1 MIRTLSHLART
12 LVQPARTVD
21 RRARTVARHF
31 RTIARSVRT
40 IARPGRTRILVPLV
54 LVPAMVLAACGPE
67 SSPVL
72 VDESGIQAQQAVAAG
87 SEDEDVDLRAGPAF
101 TPFTDA
107 PTILN
112 RDEVVAAMTRE
123 YPPLLR
129 DAGIGGTVKVYFLI
143 DEEGVVEQVRL
154 DEGSGHEALDEA
166 ALNVA
171 GAFRFSPALND
182 EKPVPVWVSFPIT
195 FEAG

>member
-1 MIRTLSHLART
+1 MMSFIPS
-12 LVQPARTVD
+12 PAGD
-21 RRARTVARHF
+21 RRSGPIVPVADLAPF
-31 RTIARSVRT
+31 AALI
-40 IARPGRTRILVPLV
+40 PLV
-54 LVPAMVLAACGPE
+54 VLSACGPE

-72 VDESGIQAQQAVAAG
+72 VDESAIQVREAVGAE
-87 SEDEDVDLRAGPAF
+87 SEQGPVDLRAEPTF

-112 RDEVVAAMTRE
+112 RDEVVATMTRE

-129 DAGIGGTVKVYFLI
+129 DAGIGGTTQVYFLI

-154 DEGSGHEALDEA
+154 DESSGHEALDTA

-171 GAFRFSPALND
+171 GAFRFSPALNG
-182 EKPVPVWVSFPIT
+182 EEPVPVWVSFPIT
-195 FEAG
+195 FQVR